1 MKVHMTARKM
11 WVVEEWRIDRM
22 YGCLHIEGLK
32 TIHFQR
38 YFLLLPVYT
47 TAVPFSSRHKL
58 NYFSFRQRAFRDSN
72 LKLRQSRHTRL
83 FHNVYEILLPAEN
96 SKIKKPSV
104 EVKISNS
111 INYLT
116 VCC

>member
-32 TIHFQR
+32 TIHFQI

-47 TAVPFSSRHKL
+47 TAVPFSS
-58 NYFSFRQRAFRDSN
+58 
-72 LKLRQSRHTRL
+72 
-83 FHNVYEILLPAEN
+83 
-96 SKIKKPSV
+96 
-104 EVKISNS
+104 
-111 INYLT
+111 
-116 VCC
+116 